1 MPIGGL
7 TAGWSRGV
15 SAPRS
20 GQGGSGKMEKASIHP
35 NLLVPMVA
43 VQPSRS
49 GARRDWRH
57 WLALGVCFGLGH
69 GIAERLIRAQGDSG
83 GSAGYQRF
91 GVQSFPGESLES
103 LRRRHGGA
111 PGDLL
116 VDFESLEQDKRNQKD
131 QAEAEK
137 QRSELEDR
145 QRADERQAQQ
155 DAERARL
162 DALDGV
168 SPSTPAGG
176 DNKPLESLPQPA
188 PPQLEVPA
196 PSTGSSPEPAAGAT
210 LKLPALPEAPPAPSP
225 ETRP

>member
-1 MPIGGL
+1 MI
-7 TAGWSRGV
+7 
-15 SAPRS
+15 
-20 GQGGSGKMEKASIHP
+20 
-35 NLLVPMVA
+35 A
-43 VQPSRS
+43 VQHSRS

-69 GIAERLIRAQGDSG
+69 GIAERLIRAQGDGG

-91 GVQSFPGESLES
+91 GVQSVPGESLES

-111 PGDLL
+111 SGDLL
-116 VDFESLEQDKRNQKD
+116 VDFESLEQDKRNQKE
-131 QAEAEK
+131 QADAEK

-176 DNKPLESLPQPA
+176 DNKPLEPLPQPA
-188 PPQLEVPA
+188 PPQLELPA
-196 PSTGSSPEPAAGAT
+196 PSTGSSSEPAAGTT